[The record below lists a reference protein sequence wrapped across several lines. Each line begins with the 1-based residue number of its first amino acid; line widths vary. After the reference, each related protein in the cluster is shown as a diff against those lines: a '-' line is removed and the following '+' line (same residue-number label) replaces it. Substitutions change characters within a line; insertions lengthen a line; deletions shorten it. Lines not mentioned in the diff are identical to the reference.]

1 MSLNL
6 DSESITVLCPHCSS
20 QHEETILRLKY
31 EPRLSCPDCGKYIVI
46 NLLDLYTMLES
57 VHKSC
62 KTLLK
67 KLAGASNGKSPH

>member
-6 DSESITVLCPHCSS
+6 DSESITVLCPHCLN

-31 EPRLSCPDCGKYIVI
+31 EPRLSCPDCGEYIVI

-57 VHKSC
+57 VQKSC
-62 KTLLK
+62 KATLK
-67 KLAGASNGKSPH
+67 KLTRVSNGKSSH